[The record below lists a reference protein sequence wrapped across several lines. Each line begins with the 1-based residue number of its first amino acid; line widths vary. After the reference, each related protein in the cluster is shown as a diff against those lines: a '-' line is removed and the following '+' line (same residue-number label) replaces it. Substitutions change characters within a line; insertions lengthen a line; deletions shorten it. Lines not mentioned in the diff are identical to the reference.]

1 MELAPLTRLN
11 YLGLL
16 GFQSMVEHNESLTSK
31 PENTTSLQEQSL
43 LDFRSVYKEFG
54 PGIRRIGIYKAQ
66 LSAGDAEDFVQ
77 EVFERI
83 WKSRHRFRGESAPKT
98 WVYSFAYNVAR
109 NQVKLRKPKIEPN
122 TDCDALSGDN
132 ASSPEERAMQGEAEA
147 QFSIAVNEL
156 DEDEKRL
163 FIMYLSSGNTAE
175 SAEVCGLGYAQADY
189 MLRTARLKLTKIL
202 ARLQRDRG
210 WSKR

>member
-1 MELAPLTRLN
+1 MELARLTQLSYLDLLN
-11 YLGLL
+11 
-16 GFQSMVEHNESLTSK
+16 FQSLV
-31 PENTTSLQEQSL
+31 EQSDIWNSAAAGLASWGGADL
-43 LDFRSVYKEFG
+43 LDFGSVYKEFG

-66 LSAGDAEDFVQ
+66 LSHGDAEDFVQ

-83 WKSRHRFRGESAPKT
+83 WKSRHRFRGESTPKT

-109 NQVKLRKPKIEPN
+109 NQLKLRKPKIEPN
-122 TDCDALSGDN
+122 TDCDALQSDN
-132 ASSPEERAMQGEAEA
+132 ANSPEERAMQGEAEA

-156 DEDEKRL
+156 DEDEKQL

-175 SAEVCGLGYAQADY
+175 SAELCGVGYAQADY
-189 MLRTARLKLTKIL
+189 MLRTARAKLTKIL